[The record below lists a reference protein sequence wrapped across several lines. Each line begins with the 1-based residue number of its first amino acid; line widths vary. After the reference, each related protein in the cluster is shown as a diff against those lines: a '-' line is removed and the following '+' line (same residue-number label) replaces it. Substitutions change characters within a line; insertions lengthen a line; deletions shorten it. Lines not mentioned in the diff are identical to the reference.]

1 MASRT
6 PSHFSLA
13 VVLALTAAIGPFSLD
28 AYLPAFPAMAE
39 SLGVSLGDVSLSVSI
54 YIFTMSIGQLVGG
67 PLSDQLGRQ
76 KIMFSGLILYSVAS
90 LLIWQSEQLESVL
103 AFRALQAFGAGWTL
117 VSVPA
122 LVRDRVQGV
131 EAARLFS
138 LIGLIM
144 VVAPGIAP
152 TVGGL
157 LLSLGGWSFIFLFL
171 ALYALLVIPLLKM
184 VAFKD
189 TGKAA
194 PSAPPGPKVS
204 IFKRYA
210 QVLATRQALPFLFW
224 QAASFSVLMIFV
236 THASFVY
243 QTHFGANE
251 HTFGLLFGA
260 NVIVMLLANL
270 TNRSLLE
277 RFGSRRILRGATC
290 IQAGAIVVL
299 LLASVF
305 DAKLYVFL
313 PAMMVSIGMVGAI
326 APNIQAS
333 FIEYF
338 GINSGTAAALLG
350 ASQFGIAGIVSALSS
365 RLPAS
370 VTAVV
375 LAMAACSAV
384 CLWMLV
390 LSLRQERAAADVPA

>member
-39 SLGVSLGDVSLSVSI
+39 SLGVSLGDVSLSVSV

-67 PLSDQLGRQ
+67 PLSDQFGRQ

-152 TVGGL
+152 TVGGAL
-157 LLSLGGWSFIFLFL
+157 LALGGWSFIFLFL

-184 VAFKD
+184 VAFKS
-189 TGKAA
+189 TGPA
-194 PSAPPGPKVS
+194 PATAPGPKVN

-290 IQAGAIVVL
+290 IQATAIIVL

-305 DAKLYVFL
+305 DAGLYVFL

-375 LAMAACSAV
+375 LAMAVCSAV

-390 LSLRQERAAADVPA
+390 LSLRQERAAADAPA

>member
-1 MASRT
+1 MAPRP
-6 PSHFSLA
+6 PSHLSLA

-39 SLGVSLGDVSLSVSI
+39 SLGVSISDVSLSVSV
-54 YIFTMSIGQLVGG
+54 YIFTMSIGQLIGG

-90 LLIWQSEQLESVL
+90 LLIWQSEQLESLL
-103 AFRALQAFGAGWTL
+103 AFRALQAFAAGWTL

-171 ALYALLVIPLLKM
+171 ALYALLVIPLLKL
-184 VAFKD
+184 VAFKK
-189 TGKAA
+189 TGAA
-194 PSAPPGPKVS
+194 PKGAPGPKVN
-204 IFKRYA
+204 ILRRYA

-260 NVIVMLLANL
+260 NVIVMLIANL

-290 IQAGAIVVL
+290 IQATAIVVL
-299 LLASVF
+299 ILASVF
-305 DAKLYVFL
+305 DAGLYVFL

-326 APNIQAS
+326 APNIQAT

-338 GINSGTAAALLG
+338 GVNSGTAAALLG

-365 RLPAS
+365 RLPTS

-384 CLWMLV
+384 CLCMLV
-390 LSLRQERAAADVPA
+390 LSLRQERAAV